1 MNTFEFAIKM
11 EIDGE
16 KYYSEQ
22 AEKNADKPM
31 GRIFSILAK
40 AEQKHAVL
48 LSNRSKDLTSSDI
61 DIESEAENVF
71 ASLADFKIDVSTI
84 PNQLDV
90 YRLAL
95 ELEQK
100 SIDLYTDLLSRADN
114 DRDQSLLQF
123 LIGQEKQHYTLF
135 EELVTLVQRPEDWVE
150 HAEFGRRPEY

>member
-1 MNTFEFAIKM
+1 MNTFEFAFQM

-22 AEKNADKPM
+22 AEKNSDNPM

-40 AEQKHAVL
+40 TEQKHAVL
-48 LSNRSKDLTSSDI
+48 LSSRNQDLLTSANINQSDN
-61 DIESEAENVF
+61 ENVF
-71 ASLADFKIDVSTI
+71 HSLADFKVDVSTI

-90 YRLAL
+90 YRFAL

-114 DRDQSLLQF
+114 DRDRSLLQF
-123 LIGQEKQHYTLF
+123 LIVQEQQHYTLF
-135 EELVTLVQRPEDWVE
+135 DELVTLVQRPEDWVE

>member
-16 KYYSEQ
+16 KYYSGQ
-22 AEKNADKPM
+22 AEKNADNPM

-48 LSNRSKDLTSSDI
+48 LGSRSQDMQTSSDDDQI
-61 DIESEAENVF
+61 DAENVF
-71 ASLADFKIDVSTI
+71 ASLAEFKTDVSTI

-90 YRLAL
+90 YRFAL

-100 SIDLYTDLLSRADN
+100 SIDLYTEMLGQADN
-114 DRDQSLLQF
+114 DQNQNLLQF
-123 LIGQEKQHYTLF
+123 LIGQEKQHFTLF

>member
-1 MNTFEFAIKM
+1 MNTFEFALQM

-22 AEKNADKPM
+22 AEKNSDNPM

-48 LSNRSKDLTSSDI
+48 LSSRNQDLQTSANINQSDN
-61 DIESEAENVF
+61 ENVF
-71 ASLADFKIDVSTI
+71 HSLADFKVDVSTI

-90 YRLAL
+90 YRFAL

-114 DRDQSLLQF
+114 DRDRSLLQF
-123 LIGQEKQHYTLF
+123 LIVQEQQHYTLF
-135 EELVTLVQRPEDWVE
+135 DELVTLVQRPEDWVE